1 MKNELEK
8 QLEKFYD
15 SLSSDYH
22 LIYQNW
28 EASIDRQSK
37 KIDELIQKYS
47 KIKAKNIL
55 DCTCGIG
62 TQALGLSQLGYK
74 VYGTDKSTESIKR
87 AKEEAKKRNLS
98 MAFTAVDLREL
109 KDAVNAPID
118 VIISFDNSLPHILER
133 KELLKGVENIHS
145 ILKTNNL
152 FIGSV
157 RDYDKLLEE
166 QPKSTNPVISDK
178 EGSRTITF
186 QIWDWKEDASY
197 IVNHFTLKE
206 IGNDIQ
212 VKRRKVEYR
221 AYSRLE
227 LTNIFKEGGFRQIDW
242 LMPKETDFYQPIFV
256 CVK

>member
-8 QLEKFYD
+8 QIETFYD

-37 KIDELIQKYS
+37 KINELIQKYS

-98 MAFTAVDLREL
+98 IAFKAVDLREL

-118 VIISFDNSLPHILER
+118 VIISFDNSLPHILKRE
-133 KELLKGVENIHS
+133 ELLKGVENIHS
-145 ILKTNNL
+145 ILKPNNL

-178 EGSRTITF
+178 EGI
-186 QIWDWKEDASY
+186 
-197 IVNHFTLKE
+197 
-206 IGNDIQ
+206 NDIQ

-227 LTNIFKEGGFRQIDW
+227 LTNIFKEGGFRKIDW
-242 LMPKETDFYQPIFV
+242 LMPKETGFYQPIFV